1 MKEIVEILVEEAK
14 RLNKIKESKS
24 YLSGWDPSAKN
35 GKGAGWKSCTTTYT
49 ACCLIHFTDDDYMVA
64 HLSKTIFDDG
74 TVYDWH
80 FKESILKTVESATIL

>member
-1 MKEIVEILVEEAK
+1 MKEKVEILVEKAK

-35 GKGAGWKSCTTTYT
+35 GKGSGWKSCTTTYT
-49 ACCLIHFTDDDYMVA
+49 ICCFISFIDGDYMVA
-64 HLSKTIFDDG
+64 HLTKTIFDDG